1 MLSTI
6 VYGINPKQSNPVE
19 GFTSF
24 SPTNERAL
32 ERKTALEQDISSGAW
47 ADWKGERRRHFVKR
61 CLDKNWTIKVKL
73 IATVE

>member
-1 MLSTI
+1 MLSTLI
-6 VYGINPKQSNPVE
+6 YAINPKQINPVE

-24 SPTNERAL
+24 SPTPKAAL
-32 ERKTALEQDISSGAW
+32 KRKTALEQDISSGAW